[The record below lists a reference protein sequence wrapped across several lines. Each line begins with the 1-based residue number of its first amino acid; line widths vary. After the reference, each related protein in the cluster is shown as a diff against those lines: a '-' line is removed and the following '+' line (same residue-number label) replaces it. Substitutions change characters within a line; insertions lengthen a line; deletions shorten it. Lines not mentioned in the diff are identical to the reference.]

1 MDFGFR
7 LFCLVIV
14 SLGHE
19 GVAFETL
26 VDSRMSL
33 PILKRAGLD
42 CNDAGEANVMFTG
55 NNPLV
60 GNKQMNGQLFRISK
74 KKEQDT
80 IIPDIER
87 KFHWFLLR

>member
-1 MDFGFR
+1 MV
-7 LFCLVIV
+7 VIV

-19 GVAFETL
+19 GLAFETL
-26 VDSRMSL
+26 ADSRMSL

-42 CNDAGEANVMFTG
+42 WNDPSEGHVNVTG
-55 NNPLV
+55 KDPLS
-60 GNKQMNGQLFRISK
+60 GDEQMNGQLFRISK

-87 KFHWFLLR
+87 QFHRFLLRY